1 MSESTSFKQ
10 EAADNNSS
18 TALLASPDK
27 VLLFR
32 IFFFGVFVFLIY
44 QLLLIL
50 SVFADVIIWAAS
62 LSLVFTP
69 AHSWLLQRMPLRPNS
84 AALLSTLGVFL
95 LVLIPIMWVFWVVI
109 VQSAQLYPTVS
120 EWVTEVS
127 AQNEDGWINML
138 PEPLRTWWRDID
150 IYLAQSTLF
159 SQFNPRQFMLD
170 NVDAMSLMLAN
181 FGATAARNLLI
192 GFVNLM
198 LILVSMFFCFRDG
211 RRFLR
216 WFFAVLPMPDDQS
229 QQVALRVYQTITAVI
244 RGALLT
250 ALVQGGIAMVGYMI
264 AGVPLAIL
272 FGVLTGLAGMI
283 PVVGAALIWLPLGL
297 FTMAES
303 QGWGLFVL
311 VWGFVAV
318 SLSDNIIKPLI
329 IGSRA
334 RMPILL
340 IFCGIIGG
348 ASVYGFTGLI
358 IGPILIAVLLAFVS
372 IYREHYQP
380 ATVKP
385 LIVPIQN
392 VPATPQGPIT
402 R

>member
-1 MSESTSFKQ
+1 MSETKPSAQDTRDSTLS
-10 EAADNNSS
+10 NG
-18 TALLASPDK
+18 LLASPDK

-32 IFFFGVFVFLIY
+32 IFFFAVFVFLIY

-69 AHSWLLQRMPLRPNS
+69 AHTWLLNRMPHRPNS
-84 AALLSTLGVFL
+84 AAFLSTLGVL
-95 LVLIPIMWVFWVVI
+95 MLVLIPILWIFWVVI

-120 EWVTEVS
+120 EWVTTIS
-127 AQNEDGWINML
+127 AQSEAGWVNVL
-138 PEPLRTWWRDID
+138 PEPIQSWWLEISAY
-150 IYLAQSTLF
+150 IEQSPLF

-170 NVDAMSLMLAN
+170 NVDAMSLALAN
-181 FGATAARNLLI
+181 FGASAARNLFV
-192 GFVNLM
+192 GFMNLM
-198 LILVSMFFCFRDG
+198 LVLISMFFCFRDG
-211 RRFLR
+211 ARLLS
-216 WFFAVLPMPDDQS
+216 WFFVVLPMPVDQS

-250 ALVQGGIAMVGYMI
+250 ALVQGVIAMVGYLI

-272 FGVLTGLAGMI
+272 FGALTGLAGMI
-283 PVVGAALIWLPLGL
+283 PVVGAGLIWLPLGL
-297 FTMAES
+297 FMMTDS
-303 QGWGLFVL
+303 TGWGLFVII
-311 VWGFVAV
+311 WGFVFV

-329 IGSRA
+329 IGSKA

-358 IGPILIAVLLAFVS
+358 IGPILIAVLLAFIS
-372 IYREHYQP
+372 IYREHYLP
-380 ATVKP
+380 STVKP
-385 LIVPIQN
+385 AVIIPPGKE
-392 VPATPQGPIT
+392 PALKPAQ
-402 R
+402 